1 MARSAKR
8 SAGPAEVDPRF
19 ADVTAAFAGDRAVS
33 LVPGWGRGNGTLRV
47 GEKIF
52 ALLLPS
58 GLVAKLPR
66 ARVDAL
72 VAAGEGAR
80 FDPRKDGRVMR
91 EWVVVADEAAW
102 LALAREARAHVASAA
117 LTASASPSPGAAA
130 GRGPARVP
138 APAPPPSGRRSSP
151 RSPRRAP
158 RPPR

>member
-1 MARSAKR
+1 MARSARR
-8 SAGPAEVDPRF
+8 SSGPAEVDPRF

-72 VAAGEGAR
+72 VAAGEGSR
-80 FDPRKDGRVMR
+80 FDPRKDGRVMK
-91 EWVVVADEAAW
+91 EWVVVGDEEAW
-102 LALAREARAHVASAA
+102 VALAREARAHVASA
-117 LTASASPSPGAAA
+117 TAAA
-130 GRGPARVP
+130 R
-138 APAPPPSGRRSSP
+138 P
-151 RSPRRAP
+151 RPRR
-158 RPPR
+158 